1 MVWILH
7 FSPPCLYQYRRGI
20 VYISQALT
28 ASVQNMH
35 ACTLHH
41 ALPVSHACH
50 AVFPGFAVWLMQ
62 KCKWLQALKKRR
74 DSGSSTASSSR
85 SRDDLSLTSPLS
97 RVVCSEIGKGRPAH
111 LLQKICSAAVEEAG
125 AENVSGSNLA
135 PFISDVWGPV
145 HGCR

>member
-1 MVWILH
+1 M
-7 FSPPCLYQYRRGI
+7 FKTCTR
-20 VYISQALT
+20 ALFT
-28 ASVQNMH
+28 TLFCQSRMSRSVSLH
-35 ACTLHH
+35 ACT
-41 ALPVSHACH
+41 HACRL
-50 AVFPGFAVWLMQ
+50 FLGSAVWLMQ

-145 HGCR
+145 HGCRSYLFFLR